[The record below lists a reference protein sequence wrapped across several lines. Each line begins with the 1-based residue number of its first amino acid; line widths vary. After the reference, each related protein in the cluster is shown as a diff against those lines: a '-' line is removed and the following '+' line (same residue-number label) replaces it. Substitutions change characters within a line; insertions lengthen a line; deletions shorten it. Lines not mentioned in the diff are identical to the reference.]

1 MYAIASELST
11 SPLDAKAPTDVA
23 DVVMILNFK
32 DKESAVKAAQEL
44 CKTSASSYIIYLAL
58 GRVSSKAEVR
68 YEEF

>member
-11 SPLDAKAPTDVA
+11 SPLDAKAPT